1 LVELAYP
8 LEFSILLSSIKMR
21 KITLNNLEENYLVAQ
36 ANSLIEAR
44 YTITKNEQLLLF
56 AMISLIEP
64 ADKEF
69 LNFSITVDQL
79 SLILNIHRK
88 TALREFDKITD
99 RLLSRVIKI
108 PTDQGWEKLQWVS
121 NAKVEGDIISLKFHD
136 DLKPLLLALKATGNF
151 TQVKLGVVVQFRS
164 VYTIRIYQLLKEY
177 KSKRFNFFEF
187 SLTDF
192 RDIMLGKDSKSY
204 PLYKNFRNHIIDVA
218 QRELKT
224 KVKETG
230 FYKSDLNFELETRR
244 TGRKISHLK
253 FVIISQETVETKS
266 KIPEKIIDVTL
277 ENKISKPIEPLKLNQ
292 PLQTPTKSAEP
303 TKTRE
308 ITPEIET
315 MKLLGIAE
323 NKAFELLDKHG
334 TKYIKGKLAVLGEMQ
349 EIQSIKSPSGFL
361 LKAIND
367 DYQSETLVKKSKDE
381 AVRKVVLQKEQEKRL
396 EDYQHKV
403 TIHFERGIKKQFLS
417 TLSPLE
423 KENLWKVIKPQIKYL
438 PTVLVEKG
446 KELESPIISIQLNKH
461 IPNYEE
467 RKTHYIQRK
476 MMEKR
481 QELFGKIDDF

>member
-1 LVELAYP
+1 
-8 LEFSILLSSIKMR
+8 MR
-21 KITLNNLEENYLVAQ
+21 KIILNNLEENYLVAQ

-44 YTITKNEQLLLF
+44 YTVTKNEQLLLF

-64 ADKEF
+64 TDKEF
-69 LNFSITVDQL
+69 LHFSVTVEQL

-108 PTDQGWEKLQWVS
+108 PTNKGWEKLQWVS
-121 NAKVEGDIISLKFHD
+121 NAKVEGDVVSLKFHD

-177 KSKRFNFFEF
+177 KSKRFDFFEF
-187 SLTDF
+187 SLMDF
-192 RDIMLGKDSKSY
+192 RDMMLGKDSKSY

-224 KVKETG
+224 KNKETG

-253 FVIISQETVETKS
+253 FIIISQETENIRRI
-266 KIPEKIIDVTL
+266 IPKKVIDVIAEDRKPL
-277 ENKISKPIEPLKLNQ
+277 ELK
-292 PLQTPTKSAEP
+292 EP
-303 TKTRE
+303 TATRK

-323 NKAFELLDKHG
+323 NKAFELLEKHG
-334 TKYIKGKLAVLGEMQ
+334 TKYIKDKLAVLGEMQ

-367 DYQSETLVKKSKDE
+367 DYQSETLVQKSKDE
-381 AVRKVVLQKEQEKRL
+381 KARKITLLKEQEQRL
-396 EDYQHKV
+396 AEYKHKV
-403 TIHFERGIKKQFLS
+403 TVHFERGIKKQFLAD
-417 TLSPLE
+417 LSPQQ
-423 KENLWKVIKPQIKYL
+423 KESLWQEIKPQLKYKI
-438 PTVLVEKG
+438 PTGLFDKG
-446 KELESPIISIQLNKH
+446 NEIESPAVAVELNKR

-467 RKTHYIQRK
+467 RKANYINLK
-476 MMEKR
+476 MAQKR
-481 QELFGKIDDF
+481 QELFGNIDDF